1 MRYHFNAVVPVQ
13 RFMPDALAEV
23 LRRAPLN
30 QDKIAFA
37 WRAAVGEAIDRG
49 TTIAFD
55 HGVLRVRSASAAWGR
70 EVARSATL
78 IRARLDALLGRG
90 VVTAIEVDREPGRT
104 P

>member
-1 MRYHFNAVVPVQ
+1 MIPVQ

-37 WRAAVGEAIDRG
+37 WRAAVGEAMDRG

-55 HGVLRVRSASAAWGR
+55 HGVLRVHPVSTAWGR
-70 EVARSATL
+70 EVVRSAAL

-90 VVTAIEVDREPGRT
+90 VVTAIDVDREPRQT